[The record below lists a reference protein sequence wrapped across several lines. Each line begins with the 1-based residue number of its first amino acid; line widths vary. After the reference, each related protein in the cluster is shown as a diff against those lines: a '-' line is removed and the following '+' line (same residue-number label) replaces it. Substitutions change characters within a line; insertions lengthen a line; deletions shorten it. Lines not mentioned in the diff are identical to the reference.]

1 VSTAI
6 EQVEMIIGRS
16 ADAEFLD
23 VVRQLI
29 TIAMLRRTMECLRR
43 TMECTMECT
52 MRRTMECAM

>member
-23 VVRQLI
+23 VVRQL
-29 TIAMLRRTMECLRR
+29 TRATL
-43 TMECTMECT
+43 
-52 MRRTMECAM
+52 

>member
-1 VSTAI
+1 
-6 EQVEMIIGRS
+6 MIIGRS